1 MGFFDEI
8 TEENSSSQS
17 STTSSATITQ
27 EDNSWEN
34 LIIFTDDTEKE
45 VVNEITAEDIPDTA
59 ISFLWDDIKIKEDMQ
74 ISEDLAVEDSYI
86 KDTSWFSLFS
96 SDDQSVFEKKD
107 ENITSDDV
115 IIKTDTEEKIIEDS
129 NSLFTASIPE
139 TKAENI
145 QTQNPVDILEESI
158 SKLKTLLDWHSKVR
172 ESKMEEVASINSKIA
187 DLKQQA
193 KNLSDD
199 AKNISLQEDK
209 VKKMIELFES
219 QK

>member
-59 ISFLWDDIKIKEDMQ
+59 ISFLWDDIKIEDDMQ
-74 ISEDLAVEDSYI
+74 ISEDLVVEDSYI
-86 KDTSWFSLFS
+86 KDASWFSLFS

-107 ENITSDDV
+107 ENTASDDV

-139 TKAENI
+139 AKTENI

-199 AKNISLQEDK
+199 AKNISSEEDK